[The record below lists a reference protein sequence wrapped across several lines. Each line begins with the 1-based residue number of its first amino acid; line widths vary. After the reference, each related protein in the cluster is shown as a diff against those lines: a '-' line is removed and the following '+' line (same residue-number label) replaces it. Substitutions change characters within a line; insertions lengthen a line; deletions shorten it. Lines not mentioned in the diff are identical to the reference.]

1 MNVVVLFPHG
11 LEEVGAIE
19 LKSFGAKSI
28 QIVRGSVSCK
38 LDLQSFYRL
47 HLQAR
52 LPFRIL
58 REISKFSCLGKESL
72 YYQVQNAFDFKEW
85 LDPSKS
91 FRVDVSGVTKTL
103 NHSHFT
109 ALQVKNAIIDLQR
122 TIWGKRSSINL
133 HSPDVCIHLHLR
145 SDNAILSFATSNSSL
160 HRRGYKSAIGIA
172 PLKENIAAGLL
183 KISNWDES
191 LTLVDPFC
199 GSATFLLEAAGIVRG
214 IAPGLNKTYLFERW
228 PDFNLNLWRS
238 EKKLALNLFK
248 PLKNLPKI
256 IGLENDL
263 DIYNQAKINIS
274 KANFQED
281 IEIQLGSFYEF
292 QFPNSA
298 GIIVCNPPYGN
309 RLGNQ
314 EALESLYT
322 DFGYFLKNNASGW
335 HLWLLSGNPRLSSFL
350 RMKCSRRFPVSNGGI
365 DCRWMH
371 YEIH

>member
-28 QIVRGSVSCK
+28 QIVRGSVLCK
-38 LDLQSFYRL
+38 VDLQSFYRL

-72 YYQVQNAFDFKEW
+72 YHQVQNAFDFNEW

-91 FRVDVSGVTKTL
+91 FRVDVSGVTKEL

-122 TIWGKRSSINL
+122 KTWGKRSSINL

-199 GSATFLLEAAGIVRG
+199 GSATFLLEAAGIARG
-214 IAPGLNKTYLFERW
+214 MAPGLNKTYLFERW

-238 EKKLALNLFK
+238 ERKLALQK
-248 PLKNLPKI
+248 SKI
-256 IGLENDL
+256 ASQVLAS
-263 DIYNQAKINIS
+263 YNKSI
-274 KANFQED
+274 
-281 IEIQLGSFYEF
+281 
-292 QFPNSA
+292 
-298 GIIVCNPPYGN
+298 
-309 RLGNQ
+309 
-314 EALESLYT
+314 
-322 DFGYFLKNNASGW
+322 
-335 HLWLLSGNPRLSSFL
+335 
-350 RMKCSRRFPVSNGGI
+350 
-365 DCRWMH
+365 
-371 YEIH
+371 